1 MAKVET
7 PIYIDDIL
15 KVLGW
20 SRSKFFENKD
30 HLLEDKAI
38 FYARK
43 GLYGKRLIASYESKL
58 IEWQMD
64 HPNPPEKT

>member
-1 MAKVET
+1 MAVET

-20 SRSKFFENKD
+20 SRSKFFTQKD
-30 HLLEDKAI
+30 HLLKDKAL

-43 GLYGKRLIASYESKL
+43 GLHGNRVLASYGSRL
-58 IEWQMD
+58 MDWQLN
-64 HPNPPEKT
+64 HPDIPEKA